1 MKSPNLDYIAS
12 MTAQKISEIVGKVL
26 NEGGKSIKI
35 VKKDDLENIATK
47 TLGVLQSQGIYA
59 AMLFLMSRSGKE
71 GSEDEMSPEERCAT
85 EIISWL
91 YSLLSPEKFIENLP
105 KYEDFRPEKKFGE
118 VNASK
123 TEILRVVSEIT
134 SDLKKLLLVRD
145 LWEQILIYVRFHAK
159 AYSSFKSEEGKTA

>member
-26 NEGGKSIKI
+26 NENGKSTKI

-47 TLGVLQSQGIYA
+47 TLGVLQTQGIYA

-71 GSEDEMSPEERCAT
+71 GSEDKMSSEERCAT

-91 YSLLSPEKFIENLP
+91 YTLLNPEKFIENLP
-105 KYEDFRPEKKFGE
+105 RYEDFWPEKKFGE

-134 SDLKKLLLVRD
+134 SDLKKLLLVRE

-159 AYSSFKSEEGKTA
+159 AYTI

>member
-26 NEGGKSIKI
+26 NEDGKSIKI
-35 VKKDDLENIATK
+35 VKKDDLENIGTK

-71 GSEDEMSPEERCAT
+71 DFEDKMSPEERCAT

-91 YSLLSPEKFIENLP
+91 YTLLNPEKFIENLP
-105 KYEDFRPEKKFGE
+105 RYEDFWPEKKFGE

-134 SDLKKLLLVRD
+134 SDLKKLLLVRN

-159 AYSSFKSEEGKTA
+159 AYTI

>member
-26 NEGGKSIKI
+26 NEDGKSIKI

-71 GSEDEMSPEERCAT
+71 DSEDKMSPEERCAT

-91 YSLLSPEKFIENLP
+91 YTLLNPEKFIENLP
-105 KYEDFRPEKKFGE
+105 RYEDFWPEKKFGE

-134 SDLKKLLLVRD
+134 SDLKKLLLVRE
-145 LWEQILIYVRFHAK
+145 LWEQILIYVRFRAK
-159 AYSSFKSEEGKTA
+159 AYTI